1 MSSVNKVIL
10 VGNLTRDPQKIET
23 NSGTVITNLSI
34 ATNERR
40 KSGDEYIDHTEYHD
54 IVAFGRQAENAANYL
69 SKGRKVFVEGRIQ
82 TRKYTDKN
90 GVEQRKSE
98 IVAQNIQFLNGRNDT
113 SDSSGSS
120 SSSYGG
126 GYSSNET
133 PF

>member
-98 IVAQNIQFLNGRNDT
+98 IVAQNIQFLSGRNE
-113 SDSSGSS
+113 SSESAGSS
-120 SSSYGG
+120 SGGYG